1 MNTSSD
7 TPFDASLRADG
18 VLLRTARLQ
27 LRPWREADAAELY
40 GLARDE
46 RIGRAAGWLP
56 HRSVAES
63 RLVIRVVLSAPET
76 YAVELLETGRV
87 AGCVGLLFPDRSNF
101 PIGPHDAEVG
111 FWLGTSCWGRGLI
124 PEAVRA
130 LMRRAFGP
138 LGLENLW
145 CCSSAGNHNSLR
157 VQQKCGFRPHHE
169 LRDHLS
175 EVTGERRTVLI
186 RRITR
191 EEWLQFPDRDR

>member
-7 TPFDASLRADG
+7 TPFDASRQTEG
-18 VLLRTARLQ
+18 TCLRTGRLL
-27 LRPWREADAAELY
+27 LRPWREEDAAELY
-40 GLARDE
+40 GLACDE
-46 RIGRAAGWLP
+46 RIGPAAGWLP

-63 RLVIRVVLSAPET
+63 RLVIRLVFSAPET
-76 YAVELLETGRV
+76 YAVELLETGRL
-87 AGCVGLLFPDRSNF
+87 AGCVGLLFPEGRNLR
-101 PIGPHDAEVG
+101 IGPHDAEAG
-111 FWLGTSCWGRGLI
+111 DWLGTPYWGRGLI

-130 LMRRAFGP
+130 LMRQAFGP

-145 CCSSAGNHNSLR
+145 CCSYAGNHNSLR

-175 EVTGERRTVLI
+175 EVTGERRTELV

-191 EEWLQFPDRDR
+191 DEWLQFPDRDR

>member
-7 TPFDASLRADG
+7 TPFNTSRQAG
-18 VLLRTARLQ
+18 GTCLRTGRLL
-27 LRPWREADAAELY
+27 LRPWREEDAAELY

-46 RIGRAAGWLP
+46 RIGPAAGWLP

-63 RLVIRVVLSAPET
+63 RLVIRLVLSAPET
-76 YAVELLETGRV
+76 YAVELLGTGCLV
-87 AGCVGLLFPDRSNF
+87 GCVGLLFPERSNLR
-101 PIGPHDAEVG
+101 IGPHDAEVG
-111 FWLGTSCWGRGLI
+111 YWLGIPYWGRGLI

-145 CCSSAGNHNSLR
+145 CCSYAGNHNSLR

-175 EVTGERRTVLI
+175 EVTGERRTELV

-191 EEWLQFPDRDR
+191 DEWLQFPDRDR